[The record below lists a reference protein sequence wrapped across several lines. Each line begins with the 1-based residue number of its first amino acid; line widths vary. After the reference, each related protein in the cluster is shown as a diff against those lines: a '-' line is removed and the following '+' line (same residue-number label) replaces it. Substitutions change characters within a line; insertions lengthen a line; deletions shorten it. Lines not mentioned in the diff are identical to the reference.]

1 MTFMKEILDV
11 MRNIFIDSLRRIDKF
26 NIEGSKYLSLNE
38 DIFRDHFP
46 NSPLLPAAMMIE
58 GSIQLSRIYFWH
70 ITNFKNSLIPM
81 SFSHFKFFDL
91 VRPGN
96 ILDISLDITKGNV
109 ESYQIGDE
117 VRIKTIGYCNDKK
130 VFQGVIQFRIVE
142 FEKLHNKEE
151 CGNYLSFLY
160 ENMK

>member
-58 GSIQLSRIYFWH
+58 GSIQLAVTGRVVSISRVH
-70 ITNFKNSLIPM
+70 AA
-81 SFSHFKFFDL
+81 SFFA
-91 VRPGN
+91 VRP
-96 ILDISLDITKGNV
+96 IS
-109 ESYQIGDE
+109 
-117 VRIKTIGYCNDKK
+117 
-130 VFQGVIQFRIVE
+130 
-142 FEKLHNKEE
+142 
-151 CGNYLSFLY
+151 
-160 ENMK
+160 